1 MNRER
6 TETSLDATGR
16 SRATDALRRGAF
28 FALAVVL
35 GFLLLE
41 LPWNDGVFAIPQRY
55 VVDNLLILG
64 LGGAIVFLAGQRTR
78 ASLAVFTGFCLLWGT
93 ANFFIITFKGQP
105 IVPADLFALGT
116 AASVAGGYSLFLT
129 GRLVFC
135 WALFAAYCVALA
147 KLCPQR
153 KRARWDVAANVLA
166 AALLV
171 CLGTMQYQ
179 AIDIKSDCDVA
190 VDVWDVRGSYATQG
204 TALCFLSRA
213 QELTPK
219 PPEGYSAEAVDA
231 ILAPFAE
238 DPLTGTD
245 GTVAESPS
253 PDTTG
258 NQSSAAPTTG
268 DAAPEQPE
276 ALPYDGPNVIAI
288 MNETFSDLSEY
299 PGLEGTSAAPTF
311 FHEVADDSLAAGDV
325 YVSAMGGGTCNS
337 EFEFLTGASMGNM
350 GGGVYPYVLYDLE
363 GVDNL
368 ASYFRGLG
376 YGTHAIHP
384 AEAANWRRDRIYEQ
398 LGFDTFDDI
407 TTMEDADAFRD
418 LVTDRATYE
427 RVLEKIDEGEGPQFV
442 FDVTIQNH
450 GGYDTGLVPA
460 ADAVH
465 LESDEV
471 ENPEVDEFLAAIR
484 RSDEDLRWLVEELN
498 ARDEPTIVV
507 FFGDHQPG
515 FADWLFEETFGKPV
529 EEADLEEVQARYR
542 TPYFIWAN
550 AAARGKYGDTLARI
564 ENADVTSLNYLS
576 NLLLDATGLPRDS
589 RALYRSALRQAL
601 PAVNLNGYRDA
612 EGTWHWFGE
621 TVETDAQQKAED
633 ALKSYAIVQYDQLFK
648 DRSNR

>member
-1 MNRER
+1 M
-6 TETSLDATGR
+6 
-16 SRATDALRRGAF
+16 DALRRGAF

-64 LGGAIVFLAGQRTR
+64 LGCAIVFLAGQRTR
-78 ASLAVFTGFCLLWGT
+78 ASLAAFVGLCLMWGT

-179 AIDIKSDCDVA
+179 AIDIKSDCDVT

-258 NQSSAAPTTG
+258 NQNSAAPTTG

-299 PGLEGTSAAPTF
+299 PGLEGTNAAPTF
-311 FHEVADDSLAAGDV
+311 
-325 YVSAMGGGTCNS
+325 
-337 EFEFLTGASMGNM
+337 
-350 GGGVYPYVLYDLE
+350 
-363 GVDNL
+363 
-368 ASYFRGLG
+368 
-376 YGTHAIHP
+376 
-384 AEAANWRRDRIYEQ
+384 
-398 LGFDTFDDI
+398 
-407 TTMEDADAFRD
+407 FRD

-484 RSDEDLRWLVEELN
+484 RSDEDLRWLVDELN
-498 ARDEPTIVV
+498 ARNEPTIVV

-529 EEADLEEVQARYR
+529 ESASLEEVQARYR

-576 NLLLDATGLPRDS
+576 SLLLDATGLPRDS

-621 TVETDAQQKAED
+621 AVETDAQQKAED

>member
-6 TETSLDATGR
+6 TETSLGATGR

-64 LGGAIVFLAGQRTR
+64 LGCAIVFLTGQRTR

-135 WALFAAYCVALA
+135 WALFATYCVALA

-179 AIDIKSDCDVA
+179 AIDIKSDCDVT

-258 NQSSAAPTTG
+258 NQNSAAPTTG

-299 PGLEGTSAAPTF
+299 PGLEGTNAAPTF

-407 TTMEDADAFRD
+407 TTMED
-418 LVTDRATYE
+418 
-427 RVLEKIDEGEGPQFV
+427 
-442 FDVTIQNH
+442 
-450 GGYDTGLVPA
+450 
-460 ADAVH
+460 
-465 LESDEV
+465 
-471 ENPEVDEFLAAIR
+471 
-484 RSDEDLRWLVEELN
+484 RSEE
-498 ARDEPTIVV
+498 
-507 FFGDHQPG
+507 H
-515 FADWLFEETFGKPV
+515 
-529 EEADLEEVQARYR
+529 
-542 TPYFIWAN
+542 
-550 AAARGKYGDTLARI
+550 
-564 ENADVTSLNYLS
+564 TSELQS
-576 NLLLDATGLPRDS
+576 
-589 RALYRSALRQAL
+589 
-601 PAVNLNGYRDA
+601 
-612 EGTWHWFGE
+612 H
-621 TVETDAQQKAED
+621 
-633 ALKSYAIVQYDQLFK
+633 
-648 DRSNR
+648 

>member
-64 LGGAIVFLAGQRTR
+64 LGCAIVFLAGQRTR

-135 WALFAAYCVALA
+135 WALFAAYCIALA
-147 KLCPQR
+147 KLCPKR
-153 KRARWDVAANVLA
+153 KRVRWDIAANVLA

-171 CLGTMQYQ
+171 CLGAMQYQ
-179 AIDIKSDCDVA
+179 AIDIKKDCEVT

-245 GTVAESPS
+245 DATAEPASPNA
-253 PDTTG
+253 TG
-258 NQSSAAPTTG
+258 DPGAAAPTTS
-268 DAAPEQPE
+268 DAAPEQSE

-288 MNETFSDLSEY
+288 MNETFSDLSSY
-299 PGLEGTSAAPTF
+299 PGLEGTNAAPTF

-337 EFEFLTGASMGNM
+337 EFEFLTGASTGNM

-398 LGFDTFDDI
+398 LGFDDFDDI
-407 TTMEDADAFRD
+407 TTMEDADTFRD

-427 RVLEKIDEGEGPQFV
+427 RVLEKIDEGDGPQFV

-450 GGYDTGLVPA
+450 GGYDTGLVPPPMRYTW
-460 ADAVH
+460 
-465 LESDEV
+465 
-471 ENPEVDEFLAAIR
+471 NR
-484 RSDEDLRWLVEELN
+484 TRWKAPRWTSFWRPSS
-498 ARDEPTIVV
+498 ART
-507 FFGDHQPG
+507 
-515 FADWLFEETFGKPV
+515 
-529 EEADLEEVQARYR
+529 
-542 TPYFIWAN
+542 
-550 AAARGKYGDTLARI
+550 RI
-564 ENADVTSLNYLS
+564 CAGS
-576 NLLLDATGLPRDS
+576 
-589 RALYRSALRQAL
+589 
-601 PAVNLNGYRDA
+601 
-612 EGTWHWFGE
+612 
-621 TVETDAQQKAED
+621 
-633 ALKSYAIVQYDQLFK
+633 
-648 DRSNR
+648 

>member
-1 MNRER
+1 
-6 TETSLDATGR
+6 
-16 SRATDALRRGAF
+16 
-28 FALAVVL
+28 
-35 GFLLLE
+35 
-41 LPWNDGVFAIPQRY
+41 
-55 VVDNLLILG
+55 
-64 LGGAIVFLAGQRTR
+64 
-78 ASLAVFTGFCLLWGT
+78 
-93 ANFFIITFKGQP
+93 
-105 IVPADLFALGT
+105 
-116 AASVAGGYSLFLT
+116 
-129 GRLVFC
+129 
-135 WALFAAYCVALA
+135 
-147 KLCPQR
+147 
-153 KRARWDVAANVLA
+153 
-166 AALLV
+166 
-171 CLGTMQYQ
+171 
-179 AIDIKSDCDVA
+179 
-190 VDVWDVRGSYATQG
+190 
-204 TALCFLSRA
+204 
-213 QELTPK
+213 
-219 PPEGYSAEAVDA
+219 
-231 ILAPFAE
+231 
-238 DPLTGTD
+238 
-245 GTVAESPS
+245 
-253 PDTTG
+253 
-258 NQSSAAPTTG
+258 
-268 DAAPEQPE
+268 
-276 ALPYDGPNVIAI
+276 

-299 PGLEGTSAAPTF
+299 PGLEGTNAAPTF

-407 TTMEDADAFRD
+407 TTMEDADTFRD

-450 GGYDTGLVPA
+450 GGYDTGLVRA

-484 RSDEDLRWLVEELN
+484 RSDEDLRWLVDELN

-529 EEADLEEVQARYR
+529 ESASLEEVQARYR

-550 AAARGKYGDTLARI
+550 AAARGKYGDALARI

-576 NLLLDATGLPRDS
+576 SLLLDATGLPRDS

-621 TVETDAQQKAED
+621 AVETDAQQKAED